1 MRIHDFENCP
11 VARAVRHNGLSGSGV
26 PVLTHLYDTPG
37 STTLAA
43 NGEDEMVARDL
54 ILSGEMTGVILVA
67 DAKNL
72 RRSLALALEVAEFE
86 LPMVVALNMLDE
98 AEAMGI
104 DVDDGALSRG
114 LSVPVIRTVA
124 VENRGIRRLAELVAD
139 MAKVERR
146 VRFPSDIERA
156 LEDLVPML
164 VNRRHPP
171 RALALMLLSGDPGAI
186 AWVRTELGE
195 SLLQRAL
202 DRVESTRI
210 GAATPLRD
218 IIRSSYYA
226 EAEGLVDRV
235 VVTSAWSPGLLVRFG
250 HLAERPVSG
259 AIIGLGVLFLAYQFI
274 GVFGATFIV
283 DTLSAHLFDGWLMP
297 LFGSLV
303 AQIPSD
309 FVRDAI
315 MDSDF
320 GLLPTGLFLALGI
333 VLPVLFCFYLFQ
345 GVLED
350 SGYLPRLAVLLDRL
364 FRWLGLNGQALIPL
378 VLGFSCITMAIITT
392 RMLPSRRER
401 IIMTLLLLLGV
412 PCAPLLAVMLVILS
426 DMPWTAGAAIFG
438 TIGGQILLAG
448 LIAGRVLPGSLPD
461 LILEIPKM
469 RIPRLAVVF
478 RKTWRRTWDFMEEAL
493 PIFLAA
499 SFLVFLFDRLG
510 GLTVLENLLRPFVH
524 QVLGLPDEFVQIFI
538 KTAIR
543 RENGA
548 TELMHVRSRF
558 DNLQVVVTMLVMTFL
573 IPCINS
579 AIVIF
584 KERGP
589 RNAFLL
595 LGGVILWALVVGA
608 SFNFICRTFGVTFT

>member
-1 MRIHDFENCP
+1 M
-11 VARAVRHNGLSGSGV
+11 ARAVRQGNAAGSDE

-86 LPMVVALNMLDE
+86 LPMVMALNMLDE

-104 DVDDGALSRG
+104 DVDDGALSQELG
-114 LSVPVIRTVA
+114 VPVGRTVA
-124 VENRGIRRLAELVAD
+124 VENRGIRRLAELVPEA
-139 MAKVERR
+139 VVVPSR
-146 VRFPSDIERA
+146 VRFPADIEMA
-156 LEDLVPML
+156 LDELVPML
-164 VNRRHPP
+164 MNGRHPP

-186 AWVRTELGE
+186 AWVRAELGE
-195 SLLQRAL
+195 RVLRQAL
-202 DRVESTRI
+202 HRVEATRT

-218 IIRSSYYA
+218 TIRSSYYA
-226 EAEGLVDRV
+226 EAERIVDQV
-235 VVTSAWSPGLLVRFG
+235 VETSAWSPGMLVRFG
-250 HLAERPVSG
+250 HLAERPFSG
-259 AIIGLGVLFLAYQFI
+259 VLIGLGVLILAYYFI
-274 GVFGATFIV
+274 GAFGAGFV
-283 DTLSAHLFDGWLMP
+283 ADSLSSHLFDGLLMP
-297 LFGSLV
+297 LAADLV
-303 AQIPSD
+303 AQIPSS

-315 MDSDF
+315 MDPDF

-364 FRWLGLNGQALIPL
+364 FRWIGLNGQALIPL

-392 RMLPSRRER
+392 RILPSRRER
-401 IIMTLLLLLGV
+401 IIMTLLLLLGI
-412 PCAPLLAVMLVILS
+412 PCAPLLAVMMVILS

-438 TIGGQILLAG
+438 TIGGQILLVG
-448 LIAGRVLPGSLPD
+448 FIAGRVLPGSLPD

-469 RIPRLAVVF
+469 RIPRPYVVL
-478 RKTWRRTWDFMEEAL
+478 RKTWRRTWDFMKEAL

-510 GLTVLENLLRPFVH
+510 GLTVFENLMRPFVQ

-548 TELMHVRSRF
+548 TELMHLRSRF

-589 RNAFLL
+589 RTAFALL
-595 LGGVILWALVVGA
+595 SGVILWALVMGV
-608 SFNFICRTFGVTFT
+608 SFNFICRTLGVTFT